1 MITTQ
6 EPQQGDASLVF
17 PLADCVDGE
26 TDIMLLWEA
35 MVDRAVQSRVSD
47 IHLLCQR
54 EAYELAFRLDGDM
67 KPQGT
72 LPTAFGKRVISHVKS
87 IAGMDIAEHRRPT
100 EGRLKL
106 PAAGRTVDLRVSV
119 IPSIHGQDM
128 VVRLLDREISLL
140 KLPELGM
147 LGEQADL
154 VHDILSRPS
163 GLVLVTGPTGSGKTT
178 TLYAMLQ
185 QLVGMNRKIMTIEDP
200 VEYDLDGVSQTQIN
214 PRLGVTYASMLSAIL
229 RQDPDI
235 IMVGEIRD
243 AETAM
248 TAVRAA
254 NMGNLVLATTHATR
268 ASQAVETV
276 LSLGVHPF
284 FLAAALRG
292 VIAQV
297 LAKRIC
303 PHCSQAM
310 PETVDIVL
318 PPAVSGRLGEDVEA
332 QLHQGSGCEVCY
344 QSGYEGR
351 IGLFELF
358 VPDERMKQL
367 ILDRSS
373 AVDIEVAIAER
384 GWLTLEQTAMLAA
397 VTGQTSMEETVRVL
411 PTM

>member
-1 MITTQ
+1 MITTHD
-6 EPQQGDASLVF
+6 PQQADATLIF
-17 PLADCVDGE
+17 PIGEAVDGAP
-26 TDIMLLWEA
+26 DVILLWEA
-35 MVDRAVQSRVSD
+35 MVDRAVQCRVSD

-54 EAYELAFRLDGDM
+54 QGYDLAFRLDGDM
-67 KPQGT
+67 RPQGS
-72 LPTAFGKRVISHVKS
+72 LPTAFGKRLISHVKS
-87 IAGMDIAEHRRPT
+87 VAGMDIAEHRRPT

-119 IPSIHGQDM
+119 IPSVHGQDM

-140 KLPELGM
+140 KLPQLGM
-147 LGEQADL
+147 LAEQTDL
-154 VHDILSRPS
+154 AHDILSRPS

-185 QLVGMNRKIMTIEDP
+185 QLAGMNRKIMTIEDP

-214 PRLGVTYASMLSAIL
+214 PRLGVTYATMLSAIL

-235 IMVGEIRD
+235 VMVGEIRD
-243 AETAM
+243 PETAM

-254 NMGNLVLATTHATR
+254 NMGNLVLATTHASR
-268 ASQAVETV
+268 ASQAVETM

-303 PHCSQAM
+303 PHCRQAM
-310 PETVDIVL
+310 PETADMIL
-318 PPAVSGRLGEDVEA
+318 EPAVISRLGKDVDA
-332 QLHQGSGCEVCY
+332 QLHQGSGCEVCR

-351 IGLFELF
+351 MGLFELF
-358 VPDERMKQL
+358 VPDERVKQL

-373 AVDIEVAIAER
+373 AVDIEAAIAER
-384 GWLTLEQTAMLAA
+384 GWLALEQTAMLAA